1 MKKLNEIIEQ
11 AQQSALN
18 ELNSVDT
25 LLFGTHEALQNNICK
40 IIKQTA
46 LQSANCCMDFDL
58 VCAFVKSRLRQ
69 EFDEERDDSKAFL
82 IAKEAEKMGFTELS
96 KKMIQELT

>member
-25 LLFGTHEALQNNICK
+25 LLFGTHEALQQNICK
-40 IIKQTA
+40 IIKQAA
-46 LQSANCCMDFDL
+46 LQGANCNLNIDL
-58 VCAFVKSRLRQ
+58 VCKFVKDKLTEDFDN
-69 EFDEERDDSKAFL
+69 EFDDSKAFL
-82 IAKEAEKMGFTELS
+82 IAKEAERMGFTDLYEQ
-96 KKMIQELT
+96 MIQELA